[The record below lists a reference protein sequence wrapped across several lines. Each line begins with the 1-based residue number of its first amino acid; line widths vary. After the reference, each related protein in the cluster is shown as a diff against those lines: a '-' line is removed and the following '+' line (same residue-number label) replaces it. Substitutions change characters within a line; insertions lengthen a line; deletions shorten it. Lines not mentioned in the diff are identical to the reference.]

1 MNLANERPFSPM
13 SNAGQV
19 GGKRGDV
26 LPRPALS
33 EQPHCLGRCLPAPA
47 ARTSDPGQGGGRP
60 EAEDGAVLGSDP
72 RGLVSPEDGAPKV
85 HTQAFP
91 DAIL

>member
-1 MNLANERPFSPM
+1 MNGHFHLSQMLDKLAANEETCCR
-13 SNAGQV
+13 AGSV
-19 GGKRGDV
+19 
-26 LPRPALS
+26 S
-33 EQPHCLGRCLPAPA
+33 EQPHCLGRCLPIPA

>member
-1 MNLANERPFSPM
+1 MNGHFHLCQMLDKLAANEETCCRGRLLAS
-13 SNAGQV
+13 SRTAL
-19 GGKRGDV
+19 GGV
-26 LPRPALS
+26 F
-33 EQPHCLGRCLPAPA
+33 QPLLLGRP
-47 ARTSDPGQGGGRP
+47 TPGKGGGRP